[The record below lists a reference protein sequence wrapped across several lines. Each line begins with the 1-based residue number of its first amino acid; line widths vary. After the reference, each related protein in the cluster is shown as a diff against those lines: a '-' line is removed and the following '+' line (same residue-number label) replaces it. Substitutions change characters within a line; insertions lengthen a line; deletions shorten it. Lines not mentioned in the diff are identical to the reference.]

1 MDNQNSKSKKILMD
15 VPVTRTSLRVIDNII
30 YSQHYEKGT
39 ISLHMTLIIPRTN
52 EPKPCV
58 VYFPGGGFTT
68 SDYSKFIECRMGL
81 ARAGFVVAA
90 VQYRTIPNAFPALLE
105 DGKQAIRFLKANAEK
120 FGIDK
125 TRFGVMGNSA
135 GGYLSS
141 MIATTMN
148 EPRFDQGQYLNESS
162 DVQACCTIF
171 GPSDLETIDEGF
183 PTEVQAY
190 HDSRAASEA
199 LLVNGVVYGRDP
211 GHLLEEIPDKARA
224 ASPLGHMHPGLPPF
238 LIMHGNNDHMVS
250 QRQSDHLYEALCEN
264 GTEVEY
270 VVLDKADHGDDHW
283 FQQPVIDYVVDWFR
297 NHLRP

>member
-141 MIATTMN
+141 MIATTMTSAMA
-148 EPRFDQGQYLNESS
+148 DG
-162 DVQACCTIF
+162 
-171 GPSDLETIDEGF
+171 
-183 PTEVQAY
+183 
-190 HDSRAASEA
+190 AAE
-199 LLVNGVVYGRDP
+199 
-211 GHLLEEIPDKARA
+211 
-224 ASPLGHMHPGLPPF
+224 
-238 LIMHGNNDHMVS
+238 
-250 QRQSDHLYEALCEN
+250 
-264 GTEVEY
+264 
-270 VVLDKADHGDDHW
+270 
-283 FQQPVIDYVVDWFR
+283 
-297 NHLRP
+297 

>member
-148 EPRFDQGQYLNESS
+148 EPRFDQGQYLDESS

-183 PTEVQAY
+183 PIEVQAY

-211 GHLLEEIPDKARA
+211 GHLWRRYPTRRVPPVRWATSIPDFPPSLSCTATTTTWCRNDRATISTRPSARMGRRWSMSCSTRQTMA
-224 ASPLGHMHPGLPPF
+224 TTIGSSSP
-238 LIMHGNNDHMVS
+238 S
-250 QRQSDHLYEALCEN
+250 
-264 GTEVEY
+264 
-270 VVLDKADHGDDHW
+270 
-283 FQQPVIDYVVDWFR
+283 
-297 NHLRP
+297 